1 MPGEDLRLTID
12 PPGYSEAF
20 PGGMPDEI
28 RLLLDTQPE
37 QLGGG
42 VEEGATLGARLELNV
57 ATESAVAPIQPQMD
71 ELGPRWVRVEEGDLA
86 TRERSSG

>member
-1 MPGEDLRLTID
+1 
-12 PPGYSEAF
+12 
-20 PGGMPDEI
+20 MPDEI

-42 VEEGATLGARLELNV
+42 VEEGATLGSRLELNV
-57 ATESAVAPIQPQMD
+57 ATETTVAPIQPQMD
-71 ELGPRWVRVEEGDLA
+71 ELGPGGCGWKKATLP